1 MLEKQYIRRS
11 TMPKFDCIL
20 NLPGLRVQKCEGY
33 NPVVMHVLSTRK
45 VRCPHCNNKDLR
57 KKDKF
62 ERMIKHSNIGLRKV
76 YLRVTAYKYRCNSC
90 LRYFN
95 QRFPGIQKWRRST
108 ETLRKDVF
116 FYHNQG
122 VSQKDLARLVGF
134 STSNIER
141 CYHERYLLENNE
153 LKERMCPRI
162 LGIDEHSFSKRE
174 GYATTFCNIGKHKI
188 FDVVKGKSAK
198 DLEAYLSSLEG
209 RERVKVVCIDMSDSY
224 HAIIRKWFP
233 NAKIVAD
240 RFHVIRLIN
249 HYFIK
254 QAQIIDPETKYKRGI
269 IKLLRMHRKNM
280 TKEQEIR
287 FDLYLDKHPA
297 IKAMYEFKEKL
308 ISCLLEK
315 KQTKKQCRS
324 LTFVFLE
331 AIGQLKSSG
340 FELLK
345 ALGNT
350 LDKWK
355 EEIGRMWR
363 FSKNNGITEGFHRKM
378 KLIQRRAYGF
388 KNFENYRLRVRVLC
402 G

>member
-1 MLEKQYIRRS
+1 
-11 TMPKFDCIL
+11 MPKFDCIV
-20 NLPGLRVQKCEGY
+20 NLPGMRVKKVEGY
-33 NPVVMHVLSTRK
+33 DPVVMHVMCSRK
-45 VRCPHCNNKDLR
+45 ARCPHCNACYLR
-57 KKDKF
+57 KKDRF
-62 ERMIKHSNIGLRKV
+62 ERIIKHTNIGLRKV
-76 YLRVTAYKYRCNSC
+76 VLKLTSYKYQCKSC

-95 QRFPGIQKWRRST
+95 QRFPGIQKYRRSS
-108 ETLRKDVF
+108 ETLRREVF
-116 FYHNQG
+116 VYHNQG
-122 VSQKDLARLVGF
+122 ISRKDLARLVGF
-134 STSNIER
+134 STASIER
-141 CYHERYLLENNE
+141 CYHERYKLENNE

-162 LGIDEHSFSKRE
+162 LGIDEHSFSKQA
-174 GYATTFCNIGKHKI
+174 GYATTFCNLGRHKI

-198 DLEAYLSSLEG
+198 DLEGYLSSLDG

-280 TKEQEIR
+280 TKEQEVR
-287 FDLYLDKHPA
+287 FKHYLDKHPA
-297 IKAMYEFKEKL
+297 IKAMYEFKERL
-308 ISCLLEK
+308 VSCLLEK
-315 KQTKKQCRS
+315 QQTKKQCRG
-324 LTFVFLE
+324 LIPMFLHSIE
-331 AIGQLKSSG
+331 ELKSSG
-340 FELLK
+340 FELLQT
-345 ALGNT
+345 LGNT
-350 LDKWK
+350 LDEWK

-363 FSKNNGITEGFHRKM
+363 FSKSNGITEGFHRKM

-388 KNFENYRLRVRVLC
+388 KNFENYRLRVRALC